1 MKMLKNIIIGIT
13 LGITSLVPGASVGT
27 MLLIFAVYEEFID
40 ALDFS
45 LKIAKNMF
53 KSLFKPKDRKEF
65 INAIPIAVTTF
76 VKQQKDF
83 FIPIFIACIVTIF
96 AFSKLLTSLDK
107 SYTLIRN
114 FIFFGLVL
122 ASAPLVIYDILKGKG
137 EFKTEEKPSNKKVKH
152 ENLKGIILII
162 LTTALLCVLAYLSYK
177 GYGLKKVELQDIS
190 VNSIIPAFLVGVV
203 GIVAMVFPRNFRF
216 TYNYSNGV
224 L

>member
-1 MKMLKNIIIGIT
+1 MKMLRNIIIGIT